1 MRHILRLLPLT
12 LMIGW
17 LGSNAGLAQDKGD
30 KKSAEIQVWA
40 IRATTKNKDISPELK
55 RIAEELKKQFKFTGF
70 KLEKS
75 ATETKEI
82 GKAFSTPLIGGY
94 TANVTPQKIEGK
106 RITLEIEVLKGKERK
121 IKTTVTLSA
130 GKFQLQGGLD
140 LDGGDA
146 LIVAV
151 SGK

>member
-1 MRHILRLLPLT
+1 MRHLMRFLALALTIGLLGASAA
-12 LMIGW
+12 M
-17 LGSNAGLAQDKGD
+17 AQDKGD
-30 KKSAEIQVWA
+30 KKTTDIQVWA

-75 ATETKEI
+75 ATDSKEI
-82 GKAFSTPLIGGY
+82 GKAYTTLLIGGY
-94 TANVTPQKIEGK
+94 TANVTPQKTAGK
-106 RITLEIEVLKGKERK
+106 RITLEVEVLKGKERK
-121 IKTTVTLSA
+121 LKTTVTLTA
-130 GKFQLQGGLD
+130 GKFQLLGGLD